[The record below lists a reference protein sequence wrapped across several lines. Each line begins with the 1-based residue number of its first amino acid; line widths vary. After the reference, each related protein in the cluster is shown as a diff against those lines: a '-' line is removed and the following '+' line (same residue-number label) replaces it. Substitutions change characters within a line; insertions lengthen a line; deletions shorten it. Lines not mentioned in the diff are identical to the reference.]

1 MSFWQENFAFI
12 KDVYDDR
19 SAKMVEVMDK
29 CEKSVAEV
37 LADKIYT
44 SNEFKKVKDLF
55 DSIAKN
61 LENSDVKDW
70 LQSTKETLMGEKEGK
85 SKGDEEKKLSAILE
99 RYDALLPKVADTRKA
114 CDSLWK
120 SYQYTDELTPHMEW
134 LEEKKVLATRDINS
148 NSAGETEE
156 LIEKQEKV
164 IDQLDKKR
172 KVFQEIVG
180 KGNKLKDDPKCPVFL
195 GLEVK
200 RASDLWDET
209 NKLALDRLERLRD
222 NLSAWE
228 RYENKRNELGD
239 KIASANRELD
249 DIKKLYDLTAGS
261 EDHVKR
267 VKTAVGIRK
276 DIENTFKLVEDANNI
291 VQVLLTEEMKA
302 ELNDQVSDLKS
313 QSSVNDDID
322 EKLKK
327 IDSFN
332 GKLKGYIS
340 VLGELE
346 AWTSDGRKRMDEL
359 LNPEAPFQGEE
370 RVLATMELGE
380 DIAAKMEIHEGQ
392 QKIWDEDL
400 SPSQAGEDSADCK
413 ALVGKSDNVIN
424 FLSGLNT
431 EAETE
436 AAKFGEDVKHLAD
449 VTNSCKKFDPWV
461 KKSEEKVR
469 AGMKK
474 AGSLPEANTLMD
486 EVKAWQAESVKM
498 KQVLDNGNAA
508 AQKMSM
514 HEDADRTYAENV
526 KRWDAVDKCI
536 KDWISK
542 MEALVKMWTDQAATA
557 DKVTAAL
564 ADPAAS
570 DMKLEDLEAHLNSL
584 KAMFI
589 EKQKMMDTMNK
600 AA

>member
-1 MSFWQENFAFI
+1 
-12 KDVYDDR
+12 
-19 SAKMVEVMDK
+19 
-29 CEKSVAEV
+29 
-37 LADKIYT
+37 
-44 SNEFKKVKDLF
+44 
-55 DSIAKN
+55 
-61 LENSDVKDW
+61 
-70 LQSTKETLMGEKEGK
+70 
-85 SKGDEEKKLSAILE
+85 
-99 RYDALLPKVADTRKA
+99 
-114 CDSLWK
+114 
-120 SYQYTDELTPHMEW
+120 
-134 LEEKKVLATRDINS
+134 
-148 NSAGETEE
+148 
-156 LIEKQEKV
+156 
-164 IDQLDKKR
+164 
-172 KVFQEIVG
+172 
-180 KGNKLKDDPKCPVFL
+180 
-195 GLEVK
+195 
-200 RASDLWDET
+200 
-209 NKLALDRLERLRD
+209 
-222 NLSAWE
+222 
-228 RYENKRNELGD
+228 
-239 KIASANRELD
+239 
-249 DIKKLYDLTAGS
+249 
-261 EDHVKR
+261 
-267 VKTAVGIRK
+267 
-276 DIENTFKLVEDANNI
+276 

-340 VLGELE
+340 VIGELE

-392 QKIWDEDL
+392 QKVWDEDL
-400 SPSQAGEDSADCK
+400 APAQAGEDSADCK

-461 KKSEEKVR
+461 KKSEERVK

-486 EVKAWQAESVKM
+486 EVKTWQAESVKM

>member
-1 MSFWQENFAFI
+1 M
-12 KDVYDDR
+12 
-19 SAKMVEVMDK
+19 
-29 CEKSVAEV
+29 
-37 LADKIYT
+37 T
-44 SNEFKKVKDLF
+44 
-55 DSIAKN
+55 
-61 LENSDVKDW
+61 
-70 LQSTKETLMGEKEGK
+70 
-85 SKGDEEKKLSAILE
+85 
-99 RYDALLPKVADTRKA
+99 
-114 CDSLWK
+114 
-120 SYQYTDELTPHMEW
+120 
-134 LEEKKVLATRDINS
+134 
-148 NSAGETEE
+148 
-156 LIEKQEKV
+156 
-164 IDQLDKKR
+164 
-172 KVFQEIVG
+172 
-180 KGNKLKDDPKCPVFL
+180 
-195 GLEVK
+195 
-200 RASDLWDET
+200 
-209 NKLALDRLERLRD
+209 
-222 NLSAWE
+222 
-228 RYENKRNELGD
+228 GD

-340 VLGELE
+340 VIGELE

-392 QKIWDEDL
+392 QKVWDEDL
-400 SPSQAGEDSADCK
+400 APAQAGEDSADCK

-461 KKSEEKVR
+461 KKSEERVK

-486 EVKAWQAESVKM
+486 EVKTWQAESVKM

-514 HEDADRTYAENV
+514 HEDADRQTC
-526 KRWDAVDKCI
+526 KRCL
-536 KDWISK
+536 
-542 MEALVKMWTDQAATA
+542 MMFGQYTRN
-557 DKVTAAL
+557 
-564 ADPAAS
+564 
-570 DMKLEDLEAHLNSL
+570 NSSNIHYGL
-584 KAMFI
+584 
-589 EKQKMMDTMNK
+589 
-600 AA
+600 